1 MAIQM
6 RRGAYKNFDPL
17 KMLPAEWA
25 IVMSGDPVVSDG
37 KSAWICFTAGVVKR
51 MATYEDMVQIFG
63 DMTEDAIRLIEE
75 RVDAQLILAKDATQ
89 YANNAGKSAYEQSQN
104 AERSA
109 NHAMNVADDLEA
121 RRDAGEFKGEKG
133 DKGDKGEQGESGIMA
148 PSAGM
153 FSLYLD
159 PETGDLYAEY
169 PDGSSPPQ
177 FEYDS
182 ESGNLYFVTN

>member
-104 AERSA
+104 AERAA
-109 NHAMNVADDLEA
+109 NHAMNVADDLET
-121 RRDAGEFKGEKG
+121 RRDAGEFIGPQGPQGLTGKDGADGVVSTFEGQFGFQVEKG
-133 DKGDKGEQGESGIMA
+133 HLM
-148 PSAGM
+148 
-153 FSLYLD
+153 LY
-159 PETGDLYAEY
+159 Y
-169 PDGSSPPQ
+169 PDGETPPDFSIQ
-177 FEYDS
+177 LDGHLVLDIAE
-182 ESGNLYFVTN
+182 

>member
-51 MATYEDMVQIFG
+51 MATYDDMVQIFG
-63 DMTEDAIRLIEE
+63 DMTEDAIKAIEE

-89 YANNAGKSAYEQSQN
+89 YANNAARNAYEQSQV
-104 AERSA
+104 AESA
-109 NHAMNVADDLEA
+109 ANYALNVSDDLEN
-121 RRDAGEFKGEKG
+121 RRDSGEFKGEKG
-133 DKGDKGEQGESGIMA
+133 DRGMQGESGVMV
-148 PSAGM
+148 PTAGM
-153 FSLYLD
+153 FSLYVD
-159 PETGDLYAEY
+159 SDTGDLYAEY
-169 PDGSSPPQ
+169 PDGSLPPA
-177 FEYDS
+177 FEYEED
-182 ESGNLYFVTN
+182 GNLYFITN